1 MSRFYDE
8 YGDPVDPADVLLD
21 HELEE
26 YYRRRKADI
35 AAGRIKFTGRVKIE
49 PDDA

>member
-1 MSRFYDE
+1 MARFYDE

-26 YYRRRKADI
+26 YWRRRREDI
-35 AAGRIKFTGRVKIE
+35 AHGRIKFTGRVLSE